1 MCPVGLKGYLMN
13 DFYDQL
19 SDNPE
24 NCFKGS
30 EIAYENSK
38 RLLNCANLLG
48 EKEFYGPASTL
59 AILGAE
65 EAIKSYA
72 LLSSLFPIERQELL
86 SKYFRF
92 HHKKHNAIKSLQLDL
107 APGDFLI
114 TLITDWVQKSKNIP
128 PNDRL
133 DRFAEIL
140 PKFQKLVEA
149 QMTDPES
156 KTKIESEWWKQ
167 ANRTK
172 NDGLYVDYIDGKWK
186 SPSQITSEHFAKAL
200 TFTRSLVEHLN
211 QYHSIP
217 FEIYMKL
224 ITAIT
229 EEMKED

>member
-1 MCPVGLKGYLMN
+1 MN
-13 DFYDQL
+13 DFYNQL

-24 NCFKGS
+24 NCIKGS
-30 EIAYENSK
+30 EIAYENAK

-65 EAIKSYA
+65 EAIKPYA
-72 LLSSLFPIERQELL
+72 LLFSAFPIEGQEPL
-86 SKYFRF
+86 STYFRY
-92 HHKKHNAIKSLQLDL
+92 HRKKHNTIKSPQLFL
-107 APGDFLI
+107 ASGDFFIRLM
-114 TLITDWVQKSKNIP
+114 TDWIQKNENIP
-128 PNDRL
+128 PNDRPHPL
-133 DRFAEIL
+133 AEII
-140 PKFQKLVEA
+140 PQFQKWVEA
-149 QMTDPES
+149 QKTDPAS

-186 SPSQITSEHFAKAL
+186 SPSQITSEHFTKAL

-217 FEIYMKL
+217 FEIYTK
-224 ITAIT
+224 AISVFI